1 MIIIDKSKAKHKHK
15 QRKTYK
21 MDYFNSKLY
30 EFSRDFQKQLD
41 KCCDELNLDIKREN
55 VKQLYAMFLK
65 SQGKE
70 YLESNDKFRFIVELK
85 IREHIEDPEV
95 QLNIQFLAI
104 SRAVLTIIT
113 NINLGKNL

>member
-1 MIIIDKSKAKHKHK
+1 
-15 QRKTYK
+15 